1 MSEPA
6 ADPVA
11 ELRQELADLRGELGA
26 LIKASTTTERQDA
39 REDVADA
46 EADVIAAAKRA
57 GLKPEQVQRAL
68 AEAKRAAFREEHGEE
83 ISQMIRTELE
93 TLMKEAEEKEAE
105 ASSKDEVTEKPEKA
119 EKPKAEKLEKPEPE
133 PDVAPE
139 RPHWS
144 EKSIAEMLRSP

>member
-1 MSEPA
+1 MSSTEP
-6 ADPVA
+6 DPLL

-26 LIKASTTTERQDA
+26 LVKASTASERQDA

-57 GLKPEQVQRAL
+57 GLKPEQVTRAL

-83 ISQMIRTELE
+83 ISAMIRTELE
-93 TLMKEAEEKEAE
+93 ALMKEAEEKEAE
-105 ASSKDEVTEKPEKA
+105 AATENEVPDDEKPKAPKAKAEKPEKV
-119 EKPKAEKLEKPEPE
+119 EPG
-133 PDVAPE
+133 PDAAPE

-144 EKSIAEMLRSP
+144 EKSIAEMLR

>member
-6 ADPVA
+6 TDP
-11 ELRQELADLRGELGA
+11 LADLKKEFTDFQVEIRE
-26 LIKASTTTERQDA
+26 LIKASTVAERADA

-83 ISQMIRTELE
+83 ISAMIRTELE
-93 TLMKEAEEKEAE
+93 TLMKEAEAKEAKE
-105 ASSKDEVTEKPEKA
+105 GTSKDEATAA
-119 EKPKAEKLEKPEPE
+119 EQKPKAEKKPKADEPE
-133 PDVAPE
+133 PDAAPE

-144 EKSIAEMLRSP
+144 EKSVTELIR

>member
-6 ADPVA
+6 DP
-11 ELRQELADLRGELGA
+11 LADLRKEFTDFQVEIRD
-26 LIKASTTTERQDA
+26 LIKASTPTERADA

-83 ISQMIRTELE
+83 ISAMIRTELE
-93 TLMKEAEEKEAE
+93 TLMKEAEAKEAE
-105 ASSKDEVTEKPEKA
+105 EGASKDEAAA
-119 EKPKAEKLEKPEPE
+119 EQKPKAEKKQKADEPEPE
-133 PDVAPE
+133 PDAAPE

-144 EKSIAEMLRSP
+144 EKSVTELIR

>member
-11 ELRQELADLRGELGA
+11 ELRDELSALRGELADLV
-26 LIKASTTTERQDA
+26 KANTPAERQEA
-39 REDVADA
+39 RADVNDA

-57 GLKPEQVQRAL
+57 GLKPEQVTRAL

-83 ISQMIRTELE
+83 ISAMIRTELE
-93 TLMKEAEEKEAE
+93 ALMKEAEEKEAE
-105 ASSKDEVTEKPEKA
+105 AATENEVPDDEKPKAPKAKAEKPEKV
-119 EKPKAEKLEKPEPE
+119 EPE
-133 PDVAPE
+133 PDAAPE

-144 EKSIAEMLRSP
+144 EKSIAEMLR

>member
-1 MSEPA
+1 MSSTDS
-6 ADPVA
+6 DPLL

-26 LIKASTTTERQDA
+26 LVKASTATERSEA

-83 ISQMIRTELE
+83 ISAMIRTELE

-105 ASSKDEVTEKPEKA
+105 GASKDEAAA
-119 EKPKAEKLEKPEPE
+119 EPKPKAEKKPKTDEPEPE
-133 PDVAPE
+133 PDAAPE

-144 EKSIAEMLRSP
+144 EKSVTELIR

>member
-1 MSEPA
+1 MSSTEP
-6 ADPVA
+6 DPLL

-26 LIKASTTTERQDA
+26 LVKASTASERQDA

-57 GLKPEQVQRAL
+57 GLKPEQVTRAL

-83 ISQMIRTELE
+83 ISAMIRTELE
-93 TLMKEAEEKEAE
+93 ALMKEAEEKEVGAT
-105 ASSKDEVTEKPEKA
+105 SKDEASEKQEKA
-119 EKPKAEKLEKPEPE
+119 EKPPKEEKPEKLEPE

-144 EKSIAEMLRSP
+144 EKKIGELIR